1 MNSDKKCNGEKFKNV
16 EFKTCVIFECWCKS
30 GYFCVENVGCF
41 SEVTAWENIWDS
53 RN

>member
-1 MNSDKKCNGEKFKNV
+1 MNRNKNWNGENFKNV
-16 EFKTCVIFECWCKS
+16 EFKTCVIFECGWNS
-30 GYFCVENVGCF
+30 GYFSVENVGCF